1 MIIKYHHKFRLQGS
15 DIPKIKDLLR
25 HVKTTRWYRLGL
37 ELDIDNHTMQV
48 IEADTKGEHHMT
60 ERALTRVFQEW
71 LKTKENP
78 SWSDIDRALRVMG
91 ENIAANRL

>member
-1 MIIKYHHKFRLQGS
+1 MIQFYCRLQGS

-48 IEADTKGEHHMT
+48 IEADTKGEANVT
-60 ERALTRVFQEW
+60 ERALTRVFDTW
-71 LKTKENP
+71 LKTKDNP
-78 SWSDIDRALRVMG
+78 SWSDISRALRVMG
-91 ENIAANRL
+91 EDAPANKP